1 MISLKRQIRLKE
13 DEITEKKQIIK
24 VEIDHI
30 KETFHKAL
38 TSPITLLTVFVAS
51 YCVSAKVLRK
61 TYAKAQPEAQQ
72 PPSPQKS
79 VEKAAV
85 SSQPKLKFSH
95 ALTFMSF
102 IVDVALLAQ
111 RLLK

>member
-13 DEITEKKQIIK
+13 NEITAKKQIIK
-24 VEIDHI
+24 VESNHI
-30 KETFHKAL
+30 KETFNKGL
-38 TSPITLLTVFVAS
+38 TSPITLLTIFAAS
-51 YCVSAKVLRK
+51 YCVSTRILRR
-61 TYAKAQPEAQQ
+61 TYAKTQQ
-72 PPSPQKS
+72 SQSPQKP
-79 VEKAAV
+79 VEKTAV
-85 SSQPKLKFSH
+85 SSQPKLNFSH